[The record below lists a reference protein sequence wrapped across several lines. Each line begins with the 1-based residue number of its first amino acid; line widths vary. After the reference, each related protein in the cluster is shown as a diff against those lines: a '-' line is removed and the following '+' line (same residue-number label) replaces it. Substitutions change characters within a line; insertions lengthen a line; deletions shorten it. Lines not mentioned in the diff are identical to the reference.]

1 MGLADRSLAGFG
13 RRTYV
18 CPSSIVSAV
27 SENVSRQVETRA
39 VREPFLNAG
48 RLLAGDRF
56 AIGPATS
63 LYPRG
68 PTPGT
73 WERNVPGKS
82 RVFMLYIGRF
92 GIPACLPRPACSV
105 CPPAPDQSRCVAPA
119 A

>member
-27 SENVSRQVETRA
+27 SENVSRRVETRA

-56 AIGPATS
+56 AIGPAPS

-73 WERNVPGKS
+73 WERTVPGNS
-82 RVFMLYIGRF
+82 PSFILDIARF
-92 GIPACLPRPACSV
+92 GYPDSLPRP
-105 CPPAPDQSRCVAPA
+105 P
-119 A
+119 